1 MKKILGVIACAML
14 AVACAPKQ
22 DYKAERDEVMK
33 FHDVVMQDHGI
44 VVNNQMKLDSLLK
57 DLKGLKSSRPG
68 LDTATARKEMEQLKS
83 SLGAAE
89 DKMNDWMHQFE
100 PDVTGKSNE
109 EAVKYFKGERV
120 KIMHI
125 DSLYKQ
131 EIKTSGA
138 YLDKLKKS

>member
-1 MKKILGVIACAML
+1 MNKILGVLACAIL
-14 AVACAPKQ
+14 AVACAPKP

-33 FHDVVMQDHGI
+33 FHDVVMQDHGV

-57 DLKGLKSSRPG
+57 DLKGLKVSQPS
-68 LDTATARKEMEQLKS
+68 LDTVAARKEMEQLKS
-83 SLGAAE
+83 SLGSAE
-89 DKMNDWMHQFE
+89 DRMNDWMHQFE

-109 EAVKYFKGERV
+109 EAIKYFKDEKV
-120 KIMHI
+120 KITRI

>member
-1 MKKILGVIACAML
+1 MNKISGVLACAIL
-14 AVACAPKQ
+14 AVACTPKP

-33 FHDVVMQDHGI
+33 FHDVVMQDHGV

-57 DLKGLKSSRPG
+57 NLTGLKKSRPS
-68 LDTATARKEMEQLKS
+68 LDTAAARKEMEQLKS
-83 SLGAAE
+83 SLGTAE
-89 DKMNDWMHQFE
+89 DRMNDWMHQFE

-109 EAVKYFKGERV
+109 EAIKYFKEEKS
-120 KIMHI
+120 KITRI

>member
-1 MKKILGVIACAML
+1 MNKILGVLACAIL
-14 AVACAPKQ
+14 AVACALKQ

-33 FHDVVMQDHGI
+33 FHDVVMEDHGV

-57 DLKGLKSSRPG
+57 DLKGLKKSQPS
-68 LDTATARKEMEQLKS
+68 LDTAAARKEMEQLKS
-83 SLGAAE
+83 SLGTAE
-89 DKMNDWMHQFE
+89 DRMNDWMHQFE

-109 EAVKYFKGERV
+109 EAIKYFKEEKV
-120 KIMHI
+120 KITRI

>member
-1 MKKILGVIACAML
+1 MKKILGVLGCAIL

-33 FHDVVMQDHGI
+33 FHDVVMQDHGV

-57 DLKGLKSSRPG
+57 DLKGLKASQPS
-68 LDTATARKEMEQLKS
+68 LDTVAARKEMEQLKS
-83 SLGAAE
+83 SLGSAE
-89 DKMNDWMHQFE
+89 DRMNDWMHQFE

-109 EAVKYFKGERV
+109 EATKYFKEEKV
-120 KIMHI
+120 KITRI

-131 EIKTSGA
+131 EIKTSGT